1 MCWVPYSFRLLFL
14 NRWCSACARGQR
26 SPGWAHMEGA
36 MTFSSFV
43 PTLPPLTKQWGS
55 HLDQNQGREWS
66 PGLGACVFRLRS

>member
-1 MCWVPYSFRLLFL
+1 
-14 NRWCSACARGQR
+14 
-26 SPGWAHMEGA
+26 